1 MQHELAKSS
10 YNEALLAQAGD
21 LTAQKLQLAKRDC
34 GRQDAMSD
42 VPALSFWQDSWRRLR
57 RNKAAM
63 VSLIII
69 LAFIILAIL
78 APWIAPYSPTAQN
91 PSYANLPPKIPG
103 LEGLSWFNGYGANRA
118 GKLVDRY
125 LAAKVPA
132 GTYYYLG
139 TDALGRDLLSRILYG
154 TRISLLIAFVA
165 AAINLVFG
173 VIYGLV
179 SG

>member
-69 LAFIILAIL
+69 LIFIILAIL

-91 PSYANLPPKIPG
+91 PSYPNLPPTIPG
-103 LEGLSWFNGYGANRA
+103 REG
-118 GKLVDRY
+118 
-125 LAAKVPA
+125 
-132 GTYYYLG
+132 
-139 TDALGRDLLSRILYG
+139 
-154 TRISLLIAFVA
+154 
-165 AAINLVFG
+165 
-173 VIYGLV
+173 
-179 SG
+179 